1 MDYTLAER
9 NLTLPPGRNLM
20 GARYRAQADRT
31 GYFHEPE
38 TIRPVFAATERGMEY
53 PCIQAISYRQ

>member
-9 NLTLPPGRNLM
+9 NLTLP
-20 GARYRAQADRT
+20 RT
-31 GYFHEPE
+31 ASNGCSVSGSSGPHWYLHEPE